1 MNIASIGKTVGEFEN
16 HIMTCLKNGVDL
28 KFNQN
33 TTNADIANWEAQ
45 CTDIFKS
52 GSQDISNE
60 AYAQM
65 QEGAT
70 NHLIDRGVS
79 KEEAER
85 ITKDTLKKIIDFS
98 ENVRQELPAVER
110 AIKFGWLKFVG
121 FVTLA
126 FAGIMTLSMFSRDPR
141 MDNARKESA
150 FLKHVQQE
158 QELAEIPIDA
168 SSMGVMISGLVTAP
182 SAPQQAPPIAVAS
195 IPYVPPAV
203 AAIAAQPATAT
214 ITTQGSTQT
223 VQTTVGQIYRYA
235 PPPVRRF
242 MAPPSPPPEEEE
254 DPGEE
259 YHNSFTVDSGFA
271 SISVSY

>member
-85 ITKDTLKKIIDFS
+85 ITKDTLKKIIDFA
-98 ENVRQELPAVER
+98 ENMRQELPAVER

-150 FLKHVQQE
+150 FLKHVQEE
-158 QELAEIPIDA
+158 QQLAEIPIDA

-182 SAPQQAPPIAVAS
+182 SAPQQAPPVAAAP